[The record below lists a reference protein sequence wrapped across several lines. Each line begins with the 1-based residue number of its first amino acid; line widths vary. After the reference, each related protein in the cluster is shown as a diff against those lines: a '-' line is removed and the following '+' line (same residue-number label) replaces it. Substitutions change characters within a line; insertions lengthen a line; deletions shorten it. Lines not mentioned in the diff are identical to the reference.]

1 MHCVR
6 KKTLNLLRFWQRH
19 SDRCIRI
26 ILLCVPMLI
35 RTYVSKEDVCGDDHV
50 RVVSMISI
58 SVYYPF
64 LLSVRVDGSGVNPP
78 RSSIC
83 FNASAKTHSCRNQSK
98 HLPVSH
104 SSQVSSIII
113 GRNCRRELAV
123 EGIGRGCSRSEMG

>member
-78 RSSIC
+78 PIVDMFQRFGQDTFMPKSVETSSGFPFLAGE
-83 FNASAKTHSCRNQSK
+83 FNYNR
-98 HLPVSH
+98 L
-104 SSQVSSIII
+104 
-113 GRNCRRELAV
+113 ELSP
-123 EGIGRGCSRSEMG
+123 GTCG